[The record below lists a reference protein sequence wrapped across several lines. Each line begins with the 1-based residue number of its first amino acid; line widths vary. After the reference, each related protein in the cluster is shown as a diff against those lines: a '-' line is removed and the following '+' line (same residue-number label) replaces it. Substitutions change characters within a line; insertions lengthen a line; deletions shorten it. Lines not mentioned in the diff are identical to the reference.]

1 MSGPFKLKYKNSD
14 FPFKKGDVKGLSY
27 KPPKQK
33 TLSVKK
39 HVGLMPSQTG
49 TSKSLSEILPKGIRG
64 GGELTYNP
72 TKNVTLKGGVSGSL
86 SEHGLATNVEA
97 SLQKKFKGGKFN
109 VGISKSKGSKPFYGG
124 GISLNI

>member
-1 MSGPFKLKYKNSD
+1 
-14 FPFKKGDVKGLSY
+14 
-27 KPPKQK
+27 
-33 TLSVKK
+33 
-39 HVGLMPSQTG
+39 MPSQTG

-86 SEHGLATNVEA
+86 SEHGLTTNIKA
-97 SLQKKFKGGKFN
+97 SLQKKFKGGKFD